1 MLALLP
7 LPGQQC
13 TTYAITHRY
22 TTSPSHRL
30 VAALVHYYYTALH
43 TPTIIVP
50 WLAAPL
56 QEEAEVAWDLHHAG
70 ARTRKRASETKSA
83 FFLPCAR
90 GSRQEGQEGRES
102 AGEVVSAVSPPFSAT
117 FRPSSFFLFCFPTR
131 RSANSRVDRRAELN
145 ARLVGRNSVC
155 DQRILPA
162 I

>member
-90 GSRQEGQEGRES
+90 GSRQEGQEGREGKRRRS
-102 AGEVVSAVSPPFSAT
+102 GVGCVASLLSNVSTVLFFS
-117 FRPSSFFLFCFPTR
+117 FLFSHPTQRKQPR
-131 RSANSRVDRRAELN
+131 RSTS
-145 ARLVGRNSVC
+145 
-155 DQRILPA
+155 
-162 I
+162 